1 MIPQPDALADY
12 AQWTS
17 AVVGS
22 LYGLVRFFAGRKETQ
37 QENADTIECHEFV
50 LRALADPDYRRK
62 LEAVTGKRINEQLSW
77 EEAEAIRADLERRK
91 AWPQN
96 N

>member
-62 LEAVTGKRINEQLSW
+62 KQEARRRWREDPANRRREY
-77 EEAEAIRADLERRK
+77 DRRK
-91 AWPQN
+91 RSAA
-96 N
+96 